1 MQEEM
6 DRRWTNAQQVCKAEP
21 ESFTYA
27 DLVKRERE
35 CEGKHSDNVR
45 GGKRAFEQIT
55 SGNKE
60 NKTAASTRASTSVGG
75 GGL

>member
-1 MQEEM
+1 M
-6 DRRWTNAQQVCKAEP
+6 DKRWTKAQQVCEVEP

-27 DLVKRERE
+27 DLMKRERE
-35 CEGKHSDNVR
+35 CEGKHSVNVC
-45 GGKRAFEQIT
+45 GEKRALVQSS
-55 SGNKE
+55 SGKKE